1 MKLISVSENRTPSV
15 AITGIMFLGCSV
27 STAVITSDYKA
38 ACNPLSVYKHIV
50 YTCVRWGINKLFL
63 LVAYLHSSSSAFSCS
78 INATIA
84 TGFWFFLTNM
94 DNKQE

>member
-1 MKLISVSENRTPSV
+1 MKSISVSENRTPSV

-63 LVAYLHSSSSAFSCS
+63 LVASSSAFSCS

-84 TGFWFFLTNM
+84 TGFCFFF
-94 DNKQE
+94 NKYGQ